1 MNYPSKILENAVNAI
16 ASLPGIGK
24 KTALRLAL
32 HLIQENN
39 DKAVTIG
46 AALSSLKR
54 DIKHC
59 RECHV
64 ISDDTLCTICSNKSR
79 NDKMICV
86 VENVRDM
93 MAIEDTNIFNGRY
106 HILGGLIS
114 PLDGVSASDLNIDS
128 LLNRIRENN
137 IEEIIMAISPNID
150 GDTTA
155 FYISKK
161 LADSKIKIS
170 SIARGVAFGGE
181 LEYADEF
188 TLGKSISG
196 RLPYNLGNS

>member
-16 ASLPGIGK
+16 ATLPGIGK

-32 HLIQENN
+32 HLIQDKN
-39 DKAVTIG
+39 DKAVTIS
-46 AALSSLKR
+46 AALFSLK
-54 DIKHC
+54 DQIKHC
-59 RECHV
+59 SDCHV
-64 ISDDTLCTICSNKSR
+64 ISDDSKCRICSNPSR
-79 NDKMICV
+79 ENKTLCI

-93 MAIEDTNIFNGRY
+93 MAIEDTNIYQGKY

-114 PLDGVSASDLNIDS
+114 PLDGVGASDLNIES
-128 LLNRIRENN
+128 LINRIESEK
-137 IEEIIMAISPNID
+137 IEELIMAISPNID
-150 GDTTA
+150 GDTTS

-161 LADSKIKIS
+161 LAGFSIKIT

-188 TLGKSISG
+188 TLGRSISG
-196 RLPYNLGNS
+196 RLPYNLGS